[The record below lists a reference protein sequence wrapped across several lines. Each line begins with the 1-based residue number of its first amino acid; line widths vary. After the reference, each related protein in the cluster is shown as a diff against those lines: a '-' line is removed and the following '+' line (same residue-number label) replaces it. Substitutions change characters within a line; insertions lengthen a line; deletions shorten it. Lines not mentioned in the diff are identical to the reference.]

1 MQWQA
6 ISRERARNILAA
18 GMQCALRGEGL
29 RISSVAECLRTMLYQ
44 CSAPTERDDAWEAP
58 TSLRLTGMVRRRL
71 VPLWPALAGP
81 SEPSRPSVLE
91 VLESLAELG
100 DMVRLEGGRWLAAPL
115 HAVRAAA
122 GTAVILGGG
131 PLDALPRKLASNI
144 AVAGRARILSLAGT
158 DDMVEL
164 WKPDAWIGTPVEGL
178 DNWSQ
183 RCIVEA
189 GARLTDAPADMGEI
203 QVYLR
208 RQWVPV
214 AQLPTTESGML
225 LGRAQIGASRS
236 YFLGRFSMGRLG
248 RLASIGAEQARRLRF
263 GLDAQAHCGVRIE
276 AVPSGGGLRLRLA
289 RRLPREEARVLQLGW
304 RIAAPEGERSEFAHH
319 VFPAPV
325 FPIVRQALE
334 GLGIVVSE
342 RVEELAQKG
351 KETGEGTA
359 EGTVERMA
367 ARGAQRMND
376 RKGHR

>member
-6 ISRERARNILAA
+6 VSRDRARNILAA

-44 CSAPTERDDAWEAP
+44 CSAPTECDGAWEAP

-81 SEPSRPSVLE
+81 SEPTRPSVLE

-100 DMVRLEGGRWLAAPL
+100 DMVRLEGGRWLAAPV

-131 PLDALPRKLASNI
+131 PLDALPRRLASNI
-144 AVAGRARILSLAGT
+144 AVAGRARLLSLAGSE
-158 DDMVEL
+158 DMVEL
-164 WKPDAWIGTPVEGL
+164 WEPDAWIGAPVEGL
-178 DNWSQ
+178 HTWSQ
-183 RCIVEA
+183 RCMAEA

-208 RQWVPV
+208 REWVPV
-214 AQLPTTESGML
+214 AQLPTTETGML

-236 YFLGRFSMGRLG
+236 YFLGRFSNGRLG
-248 RLASIGAEQARRLRF
+248 RLAAMAAEPARRLRF
-263 GLDAQAHCGVRIE
+263 GLDAQAHRCVRVE
-276 AVPSGGGLRLRLA
+276 AVVSGRLVKLRLA
-289 RRLPREEARVLQLGW
+289 RWLPQEEARVLQLGW
-304 RIAAPEGERSEFAHH
+304 RVAALEGERSAFVHH
-319 VFPAPV
+319 VFPAPM

-334 GLGIVVSE
+334 GLGIVVDE
-342 RVEELAQKG
+342 RVEELAP
-351 KETGEGTA
+351 
-359 EGTVERMA
+359 
-367 ARGAQRMND
+367 
-376 RKGHR
+376 

>member
-6 ISRERARNILAA
+6 ISRDKARNILAA

-44 CSAPTERDDAWEAP
+44 CSAPTERDGAWEAP

-71 VPLWPALAGP
+71 VPLWPALAAPG
-81 SEPSRPSVLE
+81 EPTRPSVLD

-100 DMVRLEGGRWLAAPL
+100 DMVRLEGGRWLAAPV

-131 PLDALPRKLASNI
+131 PLDALPRRLATSI
-144 AVAGRARILSLAGT
+144 AVVGRARLLSLAGSE
-158 DDMVEL
+158 DMVEP
-164 WKPDAWIGTPVEGL
+164 WEPDAWIGAPVEGL
-178 DNWSQ
+178 HAWSQ
-183 RCIVEA
+183 RCMAEA
-189 GARLTDAPADMGEI
+189 GARLTDAPADIGEI

-208 RQWVPV
+208 REWVPV
-214 AQLPTTESGML
+214 AQLPTSANGSL

-236 YFLGRFSMGRLG
+236 YFLGSFSKGRLV
-248 RLASIGAEQARRLRF
+248 RLATIGAEQARRLRF
-263 GLDAQAHCGVRIE
+263 GLDAQAHCGVRLE
-276 AVPSGGGLRLRLA
+276 AVPSKGLLRLRLA
-289 RRLPREEARVLQLGW
+289 RWLPQEEARVLQLGW
-304 RIAAPEGERSEFAHH
+304 RVAAPEGERSEFAHH

-342 RVEELAQKG
+342 RVEELAKG
-351 KETGEGTA
+351 QGNG
-359 EGTVERMA
+359 
-367 ARGAQRMND
+367 RGD
-376 RKGHR
+376 G